1 MSALLTTNDFD
12 ENIAS
17 IDFIPSDPN
26 ATFYFLP
33 NGIGKD
39 RRIIFTNAFVR
50 FHLQLLTSPENARF
64 IIVDEQFDVSKV
76 YSLLKLDPT
85 DYIEKPPPI
94 IIQTKWLSDSL
105 KEKHLVPLSKDYIIR
120 PLLIRKKAMPSF
132 SQQPAVEE
140 KNFIRNKPKRRLSD
154 DAPQGGC
161 ATQVKQRRYSS
172 DEDQDHDIMDD
183 YNDTV
188 KNPYKNGE
196 LPKGNWMCS
205 MSSQTAKKNMEINK
219 DIIDK
224 LQAMGDLY
232 GKTNDKWRAY
242 SYQKAI
248 TTIRRCTHRINS
260 YEEIIKL
267 PGIGESLAKKIWEII
282 DTGSFEKLEDF
293 QSSEYMNVI
302 TLFGNVWGCGPNIA
316 KQWYDQ
322 GFRTLDDLRTK
333 AKLSDNQQ
341 VGLKY
346 YDEFLERMP
355 RNEVCEIEAVVKEHA
370 LALVPDLIIQT
381 CGSYRRG
388 KATCGDVDILI
399 THTDGISH
407 EGLLI
412 PLIDSLKKS
421 GFLTDDL
428 VLSSSDKYEED
439 SGSHVKYYGVCL
451 LPGENRKHRRLD
463 IIIIPHDEYAC
474 ALLYFTGSALF
485 NRSMRALAHRY
496 NMYLSQHRLNTGV
509 IRKDN
514 SKINT
519 GTPLYTPTEE
529 SIFKYLNLPYRPPEE
544 RDH

>member
-1 MSALLTTNDFD
+1 MSLISTMNIFN
-12 ENIAS
+12 ENNAS
-17 IDFIPSDPN
+17 VHLIPSDPN
-26 ATFYFLP
+26 ATFYILP

-39 RRIIFTNAFVR
+39 RRTIFSNAIQH
-50 FHLQLLTSPENARF
+50 FHLQLAASPENARF
-64 IIVDEQFDVSKV
+64 ILADEQFDLPKV
-76 YSLLKLDPT
+76 FSILKLDLSESQ
-85 DYIEKPPPI
+85 EKSLPI
-94 IIQTKWLSDSL
+94 VIQIKWLSDSL
-105 KEKHLVPLSKDYIIR
+105 KEKHLVPLTRDYIFR
-120 PLLIRKKAMPSF
+120 TPLIRKKAMPSF
-132 SQQPAVEE
+132 SQEPVIEE
-140 KNFIRNKPKRRLSD
+140 NKTIRNKPKRRLSD
-154 DAPQGGC
+154 DQPQGGC

-172 DEDQDHDIMDD
+172 DDDNNDVMED

-188 KNPYKNGE
+188 KNPFKNGE

-205 MSSQTAKKNMEINK
+205 MSSQTAKKNTEINK

-224 LQAMGDLY
+224 LQAMADLY
-232 GKTNDKWRAY
+232 DKTNDKWRAY

-248 TTIRRCTHRINS
+248 TTIRRCTKRIDS

-293 QSSEYMNVI
+293 QSSEYMTVI
-302 TLFGNVWGCGPNIA
+302 NLFGNIWGCGPNIA
-316 KQWYDQ
+316 KHWYDQ
-322 GFRTLDDLRTK
+322 GFRTLDDVRTK
-333 AKLSDNQQ
+333 AKLSQNQT

-346 YDEFLERMP
+346 YDEFRERIP
-355 RNEVCEIEAVVKEHA
+355 RDEVAEIETVVKEHA
-370 LALVPDLIIQT
+370 LALVPGLTIQT

-407 EGLLI
+407 QGLLI
-412 PLIDSLKKS
+412 PIVDSLRKC

-428 VLSSSDKYEED
+428 VLSDKYEED
-439 SGSHVKYYGVCL
+439 SGSHVKYFGVCL

-463 IIIIPHDEYAC
+463 IIVIPYDEYAC

-485 NRSMRALAHRY
+485 NRSMRNLAHQY

-509 IRKDN
+509 IRRNN
-514 SKINT
+514 SKINM

>member
-1 MSALLTTNDFD
+1 MSSSSTKNDFD

-17 IDFIPSDPN
+17 IDLIPSDPN

-33 NGIGKD
+33 NGIGRN
-39 RRIIFTNAFVR
+39 RRTIFTNGIQQ
-50 FHLQLLTSPENARF
+50 FHLQLLTSPENVRF
-64 IIVDEQFDVSKV
+64 IIVDEQFDAPKV
-76 YSLLKLDPT
+76 YSILKLDPSEN
-85 DYIEKPPPI
+85 DERPKPI

-105 KEKHLVPLSKDYIIR
+105 KERHLLPLTKDYIIR
-120 PLLIRKKAMPSF
+120 APLIRKKAMPSF
-132 SQQPAVEE
+132 SQEPIIEE
-140 KNFIRNKPKRRLSD
+140 KKRFQNKSKRRLSD
-154 DAPQGGC
+154 DQPQGGS

-172 DEDQDHDIMDD
+172 DEDDDIMED

-188 KNPYKNGE
+188 KNPYKHGE

-205 MSSQTAKKNMEINK
+205 MSSQTAKKNTEINK
-219 DIIDK
+219 DIIEK
-224 LQAMGDLY
+224 LQAMADLY
-232 GKTNDKWRAY
+232 DKWRAY

-248 TTIRRCTHRINS
+248 TTIRRCTKRIDS

-282 DTGSFEKLEDF
+282 DTGSLEKLEDF
-293 QSSEYMNVI
+293 QSSEYMTVI
-302 TLFGNVWGCGPNIA
+302 NLFGNVWGCGPNIA
-316 KQWYDQ
+316 KNWYDQ

-333 AKLSDNQQ
+333 AKLSHNQE

-346 YDEFLERMP
+346 YDEFLERIP
-355 RNEVCEIEAVVKEHA
+355 RDEVTEIEAVVKEHA
-370 LALVPDLIIQT
+370 LALVPGLIVQT

-388 KATCGDVDILI
+388 KVTCGDVDILI

-407 EGLLI
+407 QGLLI
-412 PLIDSLKKS
+412 PLVDSLRKS

-428 VLSSSDKYEED
+428 VLSDKYEED
-439 SGSHVKYYGVCL
+439 SGSHVKYFGVCL

-463 IIIIPHDEYAC
+463 IIVVPHSEYAC

-485 NRSMRALAHRY
+485 NRSMRNLAHQY

-509 IRKDN
+509 IRKNN
-514 SKINT
+514 SKINM

-529 SIFKYLNLPYRPPEE
+529 SIFKYLNLPYRSPEE

>member
-1 MSALLTTNDFD
+1 MSSATSNLESRTENAFD
-12 ENIAS
+12 ENLSS
-17 IDFIPSDPN
+17 IEFIPSDPQT
-26 ATFYFLP
+26 TFYLLP

-39 RRIIFTNAFVR
+39 RRTIFTNALQR
-50 FHLQLLTSPENARF
+50 FQLQSLATSENARF
-64 IIVDEQFDVSKV
+64 IIADDQFDVPKIFQM
-76 YSLLKLDPT
+76 LKIESHEEAPPT
-85 DYIEKPPPI
+85 VIR
-94 IIQTKWLSDSL
+94 TKWLSDSL
-105 KEKHLVPLSKDYIIR
+105 KEKRLIPLTKDYIIR
-120 PLLIRKKAMPSF
+120 PPLIRKHTVPSF
-132 SQQPAVEE
+132 TQESTTEE
-140 KNFIRNKPKRRLSD
+140 KKFVRDKPKRKLSED
-154 DAPQGGC
+154 EPQGGC
-161 ATQVKQRRYSS
+161 ATQIKQRRFSS
-172 DEDQDHDIMDD
+172 DDDDYDVNDD

-205 MSSQTAKKNMEINK
+205 MSSQTAKKNTEVNR
-219 DIIDK
+219 DIIEK
-224 LQAMGDLY
+224 LQAMGELY
-232 GKTNDKWRAY
+232 AKTNDKWRAY

-248 TTIRRCTHRINS
+248 TTIRRCTHRIDS

-293 QSSEYMNVI
+293 QSSEYMKVLD
-302 TLFGNVWGCGPNIA
+302 LFGNVWGCGPNIA

-333 AKLSDNQQ
+333 AKLSQNQQ

-346 YDEFLERMP
+346 YDEFLERIP
-355 RNEVCEIEAVVKEHA
+355 REEVTEIEAMVKQHA
-370 LALVPDLIIQT
+370 LALVPGLTIQT

-399 THTDGISH
+399 THVDGISH
-407 EGLLI
+407 DGLLI
-412 PLIDSLKKS
+412 PLTDSLKKC

-428 VLSSSDKYEED
+428 ILSDKYDDD
-439 SGSHVKYYGVCL
+439 SGSHVKYFGVCL

-463 IIIIPHDEYAC
+463 IIVIPHDEYAC

-485 NRSMRALAHRY
+485 NRSMRSLAHKY

-509 IRKDN
+509 IRKNN
-514 SKINT
+514 SKINM

>member
-1 MSALLTTNDFD
+1 MSLISTMNIFN
-12 ENIAS
+12 ENNAS
-17 IDFIPSDPN
+17 VHLIPSDPN
-26 ATFYFLP
+26 ATFYILP

-39 RRIIFTNAFVR
+39 RRTIFSNAIQH
-50 FHLQLLTSPENARF
+50 FHLQLAASPENARF
-64 IIVDEQFDVSKV
+64 ILADEQFDLPKV
-76 YSLLKLDPT
+76 FSILKLDLSESQ
-85 DYIEKPPPI
+85 EKSLPI
-94 IIQTKWLSDSL
+94 VIQIKWLSDSL
-105 KEKHLVPLSKDYIIR
+105 KEKHLVPLTRDYIFR
-120 PLLIRKKAMPSF
+120 TPLIRKKAMPSF
-132 SQQPAVEE
+132 SQEPVIEE
-140 KNFIRNKPKRRLSD
+140 NKTIRNKPKRRLSD
-154 DAPQGGC
+154 DQPQGGC

-172 DEDQDHDIMDD
+172 DDDNNDVMED

-188 KNPYKNGE
+188 KNPFKNGE
-196 LPKGNWMCS
+196 LPVCFN
-205 MSSQTAKKNMEINK
+205 
-219 DIIDK
+219 
-224 LQAMGDLY
+224 
-232 GKTNDKWRAY
+232 KWRAY

-248 TTIRRCTHRINS
+248 TTIRRCTKRIDS

-293 QSSEYMNVI
+293 QSSEYMTVI
-302 TLFGNVWGCGPNIA
+302 NLFGNIWGCGPNIA
-316 KQWYDQ
+316 KHWYDQ
-322 GFRTLDDLRTK
+322 GFRTLDDVRTK
-333 AKLSDNQQ
+333 AKLSQNQT

-346 YDEFLERMP
+346 YDEFRERIP
-355 RNEVCEIEAVVKEHA
+355 RDEVAEIETVVKEHA
-370 LALVPDLIIQT
+370 LALVPGLTIQT

-407 EGLLI
+407 QGLLI
-412 PLIDSLKKS
+412 PIVDSLRKC

-428 VLSSSDKYEED
+428 VLSDKYEED
-439 SGSHVKYYGVCL
+439 SGSHVKYFGVCL

-463 IIIIPHDEYAC
+463 IIVIPYDEYAC

-485 NRSMRALAHRY
+485 NRSMRNLAHQY

-509 IRKDN
+509 IRRNN
-514 SKINT
+514 SKINM